1 MVKRNNKYF
10 VPKGHT
16 TINPGDKLLVISDN
30 EEELKKAYESLGIE
44 RYSMEKKLKE
54 IIRTGRTF
62 VLLL

>member
-1 MVKRNNKYF
+1 MNLTLPDNTLAVMVKRNNKYF

-44 RYSMEKKLKE
+44 RYSMEKN
-54 IIRTGRTF
+54 
-62 VLLL
+62 

>member
-44 RYSMEKKLKE
+44 RYSMEKN
-54 IIRTGRTF
+54 
-62 VLLL
+62 